1 MCAYQLVETMAHHK
15 GMVYMRTGRPK
26 TPILYDQ
33 NETFTIGGSKIL
45 RQSDND
51 QLTIVAAGVTL
62 FEALKAYDELQKSGI
77 TVRVI
82 DLYSIVPID
91 VATLKQAAIATNNLV
106 LTVEDHYLHG
116 GLGDAVLSALSTEG
130 VRLHKM
136 GIQEIAHSGKPAQL
150 LDRYGISVRAIVEKA
165 KHLVA

>member
-1 MCAYQLVETMAHHK
+1 
-15 GMVYMRTGRPK
+15 MRTGRPK

-33 NETFTIGGSKIL
+33 NETFTIGGSKVL
-45 RQSDND
+45 RQSAND
-51 QLTIVAAGVTL
+51 QLTIVSAGVTL

-77 TVRVI
+77 TVRII

-91 VATLKQAAIATNNLV
+91 ASTLKQAAKATNNLV
-106 LTVEDHYLHG
+106 LTVEDHYIHG

-136 GIQEIAHSGKPAQL
+136 GIKEIAHSGKPAQL
-150 LDRYGISVRAIVEKA
+150 LDHYGISARAIIEKV
-165 KHLVA
+165 KQLV